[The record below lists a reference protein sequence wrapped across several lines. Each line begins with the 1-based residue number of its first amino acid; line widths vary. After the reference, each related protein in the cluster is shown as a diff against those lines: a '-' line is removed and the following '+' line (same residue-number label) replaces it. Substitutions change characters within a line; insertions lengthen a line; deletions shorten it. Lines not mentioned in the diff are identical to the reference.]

1 MGRVL
6 SSLAGCGKLTAVALL
21 ALLTVMLMGLPLKLD
36 LRSARD
42 GAALRRWVR
51 QHEGRDVEIPSNL
64 LIGLAT
70 APAHVE
76 DQLEDSWLPFARD
89 KGGVAAWHNAVA
101 PEDRLLFWTRPEDDL
116 DLAADAKAEVLRL
129 GVDWARLFPEAPA
142 NGSATEP
149 SEKQREVLARYT
161 EILKMSQARGM
172 KVMITLFH
180 HSLPPWSA
188 EAGGWPSER
197 TIDDFVLFSRFV
209 VDAMGPMVDFWTVF
223 NEPHVYVML
232 THCAGAWP
240 PGVKDPVTMA
250 TCPLPNGAYQ
260 TSLRNM
266 AAAHSQVYDYIKDAA
281 KRGGYEAPPVGAAH
295 HVNVP
300 TPYRPWDMPA
310 SAMMHDFSTFFFPD
324 LISDNVDFI
333 GVNFYGQEIVMLGD
347 IKIAPHDEYSEA
359 GRAVYPDGLY
369 LALVAFHRRYGVPL
383 WVTENGVAD
392 STDHLRGPYLLEHL
406 MAVTAA
412 TAAGA
417 DIRGYLFWT
426 ISDNWEWADGYCP
439 KFGLADVKRGSGN
452 DTHPLPRVPRPSL
465 GLFAEVA
472 STKVVS
478 AKARAAVWGN
488 LMERAQRG
496 EQRPICRAIHGEN
509 GMSAADG
516 LDEPMLRAWVARDW
530 RLGHYKRSGLPWHAT
545 PELLLPLKP
554 YLLRAWAAL
563 RSLVGDT
570 TSSDKAKSNT
580 AAEL

>member
-1 MGRVL
+1 MLRQGVGLWGGWLRV
-6 SSLAGCGKLTAVALL
+6 ACC
-21 ALLTVMLMGLPLKLD
+21 
-36 LRSARD
+36 LRVS
-42 GAALRRWVR
+42 
-51 QHEGRDVEIPSNL
+51 Q
-64 LIGLAT
+64 
-70 APAHVE
+70 
-76 DQLEDSWLPFARD
+76 
-89 KGGVAAWHNAVA
+89 
-101 PEDRLLFWTRPEDDL
+101 
-116 DLAADAKAEVLRL
+116 
-129 GVDWARLFPEAPA
+129 
-142 NGSATEP
+142 
-149 SEKQREVLARYT
+149 VLARYT

-197 TIDDFVLFSRFV
+197 AIDDFVLFSRFV

-359 GRAVYPDGLY
+359 GAPPGNPPLEVLWWTICVSRCVSIHVCVCVWSCGGNCVRTEANLCRLHRCWCTGRAVYPDGLY

-392 STDHLRGPYLLEHL
+392 STDHLRGPYLL
-406 MAVTAA
+406 V
-412 TAAGA
+412 
-417 DIRGYLFWT
+417 R
-426 ISDNWEWADGYCP
+426 C
-439 KFGLADVKRGSGN
+439 R
-452 DTHPLPRVPRPSL
+452 LPPGP
-465 GLFAEVA
+465 LFAPAITALTVNL
-472 STKVVS
+472 SRHFKIRVNTWGYMMRFK
-478 AKARAAVWGN
+478 KHARTFAHSWV
-488 LMERAQRG
+488 RA
-496 EQRPICRAIHGEN
+496 C
-509 GMSAADG
+509 
-516 LDEPMLRAWVARDW
+516 V
-530 RLGHYKRSGLPWHAT
+530 
-545 PELLLPLKP
+545 
-554 YLLRAWAAL
+554 
-563 RSLVGDT
+563 
-570 TSSDKAKSNT
+570 
-580 AAEL
+580 